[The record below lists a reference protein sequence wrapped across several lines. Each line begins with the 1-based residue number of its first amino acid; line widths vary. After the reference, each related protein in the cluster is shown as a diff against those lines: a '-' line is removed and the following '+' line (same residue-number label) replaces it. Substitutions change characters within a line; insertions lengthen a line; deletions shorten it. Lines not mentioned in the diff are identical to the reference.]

1 MAGKDKERVQGF
13 EGSGVQ
19 GEKGYGADVF
29 AGIGKLST
37 EDVNP
42 EIAENLGTPIFNPGT
57 DYPDHFEKNGEISQ
71 GDQAEL
77 TDQANQVGV
86 ETLKPLKF
94 DEYIVDDP
102 LLKFQE
108 ENLNQAERTD
118 QTNQANQVGRQV
130 FSADLVM
137 TAIRNTQHGV
147 TFEVQNPEGFRITGL
162 THIQMDRK
170 DFPIDDDFNTSFI
183 NAPFKEPKELVV
195 KREGFKKY
203 TKMRLVIL
211 MEG

>member
-1 MAGKDKERVQGF
+1 MEEKNNGVQGF

-19 GEKGYGADVF
+19 GGKNMKPGAEGVAPGAEGMLKSEAMGPIM
-29 AGIGKLST
+29 AGFDNGQ
-37 EDVNP
+37 VN
-42 EIAENLGTPIFNPGT
+42 
-57 DYPDHFEKNGEISQ
+57 
-71 GDQAEL
+71 QAEL
-77 TDQANQVGV
+77 
-86 ETLKPLKF
+86 P
-94 DEYIVDDP
+94 
-102 LLKFQE
+102 
-108 ENLNQAERTD
+108 D
-118 QTNQANQVGRQV
+118 QTNQVGEIKGSPTLGQIVEARALIKESGAIDLSEAQVKIMDQVVDQIDDFAKDMIRKPDLFGNEV

-170 DFPIDDDFNTSFI
+170 DFPVDDDFNLSFI

-195 KREGFKKY
+195 KRDGFRKY

-211 MEG
+211 MEE